1 MSAVLLLLSM
11 SLVLVDAIITKR
23 GLKRGFREANPIL
36 RYFLNRFGSI
46 GFAMTRIVALVL
58 LLLLFELLDTSEWIL
73 FSSTFLAVMGY
84 AVLAGVKKTR

>member
-84 AVLAGVKKTR
+84 VVLAGVKKTR